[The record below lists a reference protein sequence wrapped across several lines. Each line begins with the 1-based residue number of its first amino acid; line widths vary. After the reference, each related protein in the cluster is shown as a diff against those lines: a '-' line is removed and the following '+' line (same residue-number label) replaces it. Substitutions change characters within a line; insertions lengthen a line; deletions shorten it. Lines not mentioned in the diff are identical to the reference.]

1 VSFVGQY
8 EIIGW
13 FMIED
18 RLLILR
24 FKRGSRSALQQIYVK
39 YRNYLLTLAT
49 ALLNDGCQAEDVV
62 QDFFISFAQ
71 SADRFRLEGS
81 LKWYMARCVANRARD
96 IIRQR
101 NRRPESM
108 GDMDV
113 LYSRRL
119 GPEAGILYNEAMQQ
133 VSMALEQLPY
143 EQREVVVLHTQGRMK
158 FRTIA
163 KHQKVSI
170 KTALSRY
177 RYGLDKLRK
186 ILNSEAVE

>member
-1 VSFVGQY
+1 
-8 EIIGW
+8 
-13 FMIED
+13 MIED

-39 YRNYLLTLAT
+39 YRSYLLTLAT

-62 QDFFISFAQ
+62 HDFFISFAQ
-71 SADRFRLEGS
+71 SADRFGLEGS

-101 NRRPESM
+101 NRRADSM
-108 GDMDV
+108 GDMDG
-113 LYSRRL
+113 LHSRRL
-119 GPEAGILYNEAMQQ
+119 GPEARILYNEAMQQ
-133 VSMALEQLPY
+133 VSVALEQLPY
-143 EQREVVVLHTQGRMK
+143 EQREVVVLHTQGQMK

-163 KHQKVSI
+163 KYQKVSI

-186 ILNSEAVE
+186 ILNSEAIE